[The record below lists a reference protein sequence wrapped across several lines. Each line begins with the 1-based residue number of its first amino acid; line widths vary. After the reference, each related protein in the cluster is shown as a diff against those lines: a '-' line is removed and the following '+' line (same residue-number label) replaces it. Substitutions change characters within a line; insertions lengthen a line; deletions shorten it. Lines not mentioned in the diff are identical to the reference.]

1 MNVLLSIKPTFV
13 ERIFNG
19 EKLYE
24 FRKVIFKKDKIDHI
38 YIYSSYPVKKIVG
51 RFEIGGIIEDSPDRL
66 WETCNGSSGLNYQEF
81 FSYFSDKDRGY
92 AIQIKDLVKFES
104 PIEPQEI
111 LDNFTA
117 PQSFCYISTP
127 IG

>member
-92 AIQIKDLVKFES
+92 AILH
-104 PIEPQEI
+104 
-111 LDNFTA
+111 
-117 PQSFCYISTP
+117 STP
-127 IG
+127 IILLYLNTYRIILSFNNIGFHIFLS